1 MREHEI
7 APAPGAKHRS
17 KRVGRGYG
25 SGKGQYSGK
34 GIKGQKSRSGVRIRP
49 GFEGGQLPL
58 IKRLP
63 RQRGFRNRFRVEY
76 QVVNLK
82 ALERFEPGAEVSPA
96 EMLREGLVRNL
107 NTPVKV
113 LGEGDISKA
122 LSVKADKFSAS
133 AREKIAAA
141 GGSAEETNAAATSG

>member
-1 MREHEI
+1 
-7 APAPGAKHRS
+7 
-17 KRVGRGYG
+17 
-25 SGKGQYSGK
+25 
-34 GIKGQKSRSGVRIRP
+34 
-49 GFEGGQLPL
+49 L

-141 GGSAEETNAAATSG
+141 GGSAEETHAAATSG